1 MKIYTRITFILLI
14 IINFLIAYYGEDI
27 GNKIILNFACSILYF
42 LFAMLLIPL
51 MLNFIDEYYNLIK
64 KDIEIIYKE
73 INPKLFIV
81 KLIQ

>member
-42 LFAMLLIPL
+42 LFAMFLIPL

-73 INPKLFIV
+73 IIKFLKFYTNI
-81 KLIQ
+81 